1 MTPFNTQAPLSRAD
15 CRRYKTVNGFA
26 TTPTGIM
33 VETYLTEE
41 MLGRILV
48 LLSGAREVLQQP
60 QVIGTR
66 MRYDYRIMAD
76 GTPFF
81 VEFDGDSHFR
91 DANVVFRDR
100 LKDMTSE
107 KAGAKVVRIP
117 YFVQLTTDTFKHFF
131 GFAAPFTIETSF
143 PHGFI
148 TSKMTPASFCMLGL
162 DRYEKIITALPKNVS
177 AAISSSLNKKIQ
189 SGMPKEFVIV

>member
-15 CRRYKTVNGFA
+15 CKRYKTVNGFT
-26 TTPTGIM
+26 TTPTGIV

-66 MRYDYRIMAD
+66 MRYDYRIAHNNV
-76 GTPFF
+76 THYI
-81 VEFDGDSHFR
+81 EFDGDSHFR

-100 LKDMTSE
+100 LKDVTSE

-117 YFVQLTTDTFKHFF
+117 YFVQLTTETFKHFF
-131 GFAAPFTIETSF
+131 GFTAPFTIETSF

-162 DRYEKIITALPKNVS
+162 DRYEKIITALPKSVS
-177 AAISSSLNKKIQ
+177 AAISSSLEKKIQ
-189 SGMPKEFVIV
+189 SGLPREFVVV